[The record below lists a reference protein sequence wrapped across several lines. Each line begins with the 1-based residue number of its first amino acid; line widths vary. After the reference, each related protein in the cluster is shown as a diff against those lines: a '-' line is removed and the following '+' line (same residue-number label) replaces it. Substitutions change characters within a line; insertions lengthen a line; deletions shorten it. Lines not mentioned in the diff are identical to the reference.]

1 MTVVLDSS
9 AILAL
14 AFGELGAASVE
25 TRRQGAMV
33 STVTLSECLSKLLD
47 HGLKQAEATA
57 ALRALGLVSVA
68 FTGGQVWR
76 AGALRSRYRRSGL
89 SFADCACLAL
99 AAETGVTALT
109 GDRLWATLDH
119 GVPVE
124 LFR

>member
-14 AFGELGAASVE
+14 AFDELGAASVE
-25 TRRQGAMV
+25 ARRRGAVV

-47 HGLKQAEATA
+47 HGLNQGDATA
-57 ALRALGLVSVA
+57 ALRAFGLKSSVFA
-68 FTGGQVWR
+68 GAQVWR

-99 AAETGVTALT
+99 AAETGLAALT
-109 GDRLWATLDH
+109 GDRLWAALDH